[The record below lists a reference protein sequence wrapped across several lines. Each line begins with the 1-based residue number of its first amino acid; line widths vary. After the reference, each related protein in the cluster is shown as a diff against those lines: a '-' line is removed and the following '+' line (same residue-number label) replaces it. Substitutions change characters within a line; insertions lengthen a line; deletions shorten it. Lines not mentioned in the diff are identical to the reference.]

1 MGYLVGVRPTMS
13 DDLIC
18 FLSICLF
25 VHFKIPCSVCW
36 VRRWPFYA
44 PNLLLIWCLF
54 SLQCQIGPLSLLADW
69 LGPRHGVD
77 PLSQSVSFFS
87 FLTFGFPVL
96 ISSEGRGFIAQ
107 ANVSCSILTGLAV
120 LRGVGTA
127 VHIFREGW
135 TTRIL

>member
-1 MGYLVGVRPTMS
+1 MS
-13 DDLIC
+13 DDFIC
-18 FLSICLF
+18 FLSVCLS
-25 VHFKIPCSVCW
+25 VHFKIPCSVCS

-44 PNLLLIWCLF
+44 PNLLLIWCLYLT
-54 SLQCQIGPLSLLADW
+54 SVSNWAPVITCRLV
-69 LGPRHGVD
+69 GPRHGVD

-87 FLTFGFPVL
+87 FLTFGFPGL